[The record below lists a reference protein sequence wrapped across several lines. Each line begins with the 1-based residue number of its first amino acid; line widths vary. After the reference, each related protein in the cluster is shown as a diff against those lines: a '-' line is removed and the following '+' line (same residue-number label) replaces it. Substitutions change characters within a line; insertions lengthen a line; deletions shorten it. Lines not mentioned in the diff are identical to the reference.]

1 MNQSNVLKTL
11 LLAASTVMVSC
22 MPNDDVQD
30 TGQSEVTISATV
42 GNSTDDPNARTT
54 SLIYDNLVIT
64 DVRMSVDNVK
74 LILRATGANSNKPTI
89 VQFRTD
95 SPKTFT
101 LVKDGEVNIVPIGSA
116 MAYNDI
122 YGKFDFDLVKAQD
135 VPEDD
140 EMFGRSVIAK
150 ATWFG
155 IPAAIYI
162 DLEDK
167 VEVMFNQ
174 GLEVDGAQNLI
185 LTVYMDKFLEG
196 VNPALVSDGNGDG
209 MIEVGPDDEDGN
221 GEAYAAILANIES
234 ALVLKNGSFKSN

>member
-1 MNQSNVLKTL
+1 MNKSNVLKTL
-11 LLAASTVMVSC
+11 FLAASVVMVSC
-22 MPNDDVQD
+22 MPSDDVEE
-30 TGQSEVTISATV
+30 TGQSEVTILATV
-42 GNSTDDPNARTT
+42 GNSADDANARTS

-74 LILRATGANSNKPTI
+74 LILRATSENSNKPAI
-89 VQFRTD
+89 VQIRSG
-95 SPKTFT
+95 SPQTLT
-101 LVKDGEVNIVPIGSA
+101 LVKDGEALVAPIGTG

-140 EMFGRSVIAK
+140 EMFGRSVVAK

-162 DLEDK
+162 DLEDR

-174 GLEVDGAQNLI
+174 GLKVEGAQELI

-209 MIEVGPDDEDGN
+209 MIEVGPNDEDGN
-221 GEAYAAILANIES
+221 GEAYVAILANIES
-234 ALVLKNGSFKSN
+234 ALVLKNGSFKSK

>member
-1 MNQSNVLKTL
+1 MNQPNVLKTL
-11 LLAASTVMVSC
+11 LLAASTVLVSC
-22 MPNDDVQD
+22 MPTDDATD

-42 GNSTDDPNARTT
+42 GSSTDDSNARTS
-54 SLIYDNLVIT
+54 SLIYDNFAIT

-89 VQFRTD
+89 VQIRSGNPQTL
-95 SPKTFT
+95 T
-101 LVKDGEVNIVPIGSA
+101 LVKDGEVLVAPIGTG

-140 EMFGRSVIAK
+140 EMFGRSVVAK

-162 DLEDK
+162 DLEDR

-174 GLEVDGAQNLI
+174 GLEVNGAQELI

-209 MIEVGPDDEDGN
+209 MIEVGPNDEDGN

-234 ALVLKNGSFKSN
+234 ALVLKNGSFKSK

>member
-1 MNQSNVLKTL
+1 MNQTNVLKTL
-11 LLAASTVMVSC
+11 ILAASTVLVSC
-22 MPNDDVQD
+22 MPTDDAPE
-30 TGQSEVTISATV
+30 TGQSEVTVLATV
-42 GNSTDDPNARTT
+42 GNSTDDPNARTS
-54 SLIYDNLVIT
+54 SLVYGNFVIT
-64 DVRMSVDNVK
+64 DIRMSVDNVK
-74 LILRATGANSNKPTI
+74 LILRATGANSNKPSI
-89 VQFRTD
+89 VQIRTND
-95 SPKTFT
+95 PQTLT
-101 LVKDGEVNIVPIGSA
+101 LVKDGEVLVAPIGTA

-140 EMFGRSVIAK
+140 EMYGRSVIAK

-162 DLEDK
+162 DLEDR

-174 GLEVDGAQNLI
+174 GLEVNGAQELI
-185 LTVYMDKFLEG
+185 LTVFMDKFLEG

-209 MIEVGPDDEDGN
+209 MIEVGPNDEDGN

-234 ALVLKNGSFKSN
+234 ALVLKNGSFKSK